1 MLNIYYSI
9 DRIANEYQYK
19 VQDMKSYQVLLNKK
33 YTRKSEFDTDF
44 ETVKKT
50 FPDAT
55 LVEVVY

>member
-9 DRIANEYQYK
+9 DPIAKEYEYK

-44 ETVKKT
+44 ATVKKT

>member
-9 DRIANEYQYK
+9 NRIANEYEYK

-33 YTRKSEFDTDF
+33 YTRKSEFDADF
-44 ETVKKT
+44 DTVKKT

>member
-9 DRIANEYQYK
+9 DRIANEYEYK

-33 YTRKSEFDTDF
+33 YTTKSEFDTDF
-44 ETVKKT
+44 TTVKKT
-50 FPDAT
+50 FPEAT

>member
-9 DRIANEYQYK
+9 DRIANEYEYK
-19 VQDMKSYQVLLNKK
+19 VQDMKSYQVLLNRK

>member
-9 DRIANEYQYK
+9 DRIANEYEYR

>member
-9 DRIANEYQYK
+9 DRIANEYEYK

-33 YTRKSEFDTDF
+33 YTTKSEFDTDF
-44 ETVKKT
+44 EAVKKT
-50 FPDAT
+50 FQDAT

>member
-9 DRIANEYQYK
+9 DRIANEYEYR

-33 YTRKSEFDTDF
+33 YTRKFEFDTDF
-44 ETVKKT
+44 EIVKKT

>member
-9 DRIANEYQYK
+9 DRIANEYEYK

-44 ETVKKT
+44 ETIKKT

>member
-9 DRIANEYQYK
+9 NRIANEYEYK

>member
-9 DRIANEYQYK
+9 DRIANEYEYK

>member
-9 DRIANEYQYK
+9 DRIANEYEYK

-44 ETVKKT
+44 ETIKKS